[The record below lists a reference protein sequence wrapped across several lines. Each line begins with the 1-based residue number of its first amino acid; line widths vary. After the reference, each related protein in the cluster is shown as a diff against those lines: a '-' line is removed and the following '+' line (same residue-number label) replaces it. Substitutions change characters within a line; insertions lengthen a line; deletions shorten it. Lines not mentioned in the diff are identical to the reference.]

1 MVNVTNWLL
10 FQSAVDAGPPGSGGL
25 PKNLDDLD
33 PQGLGLGQPWVNP
46 LAALT
51 FGGQQASSGP
61 IGLATAVGTK
71 TNILRISQPSIAG
84 QIPLEFR
91 LLGVEVEVRGRWEGG
106 TDGTRTVPVSSV
118 VGSAL
123 RTSIGSCS
131 LPVSPSVGVCIKGGP
146 IDRMNFSEADVAN
159 AGFGFQ
165 LFGSSTTFNFQ
176 GNTLFIDSL
185 RVRLHWT
192 DPLPSRRL
200 RSRTRAAL
208 TRNVA
213 I

>member
-1 MVNVTNWLL
+1 MANITPWLL
-10 FQSAVDAGPPGSGGL
+10 FQSAIDAGPSGSGGL
-25 PKNLDDLD
+25 PNNLD
-33 PQGLGLGQPWVNP
+33 GIESLGLGQPWVTP
-46 LAALT
+46 TGVLGL
-51 FGGQQASSGP
+51 GGQQASSGP
-61 IGLATAVGTK
+61 IGFATADGTQ
-71 TNILRISQPSIAG
+71 TNLLRISQPNIAG

-131 LPVSPSVGVCIKGGP
+131 LPVSPSVGVCIKGCP
-146 IDRMNFSEADVAN
+146 TDRMNFSEADVAN

-165 LFGSSTTFNFQ
+165 LFGSSTTFDFQ

-185 RVRLHWT
+185 RMRLHWT

-208 TRNVA
+208 TRSVSL
-213 I
+213 